1 MRLFVIGGKSGS
13 GKTTLAKLI
22 KEHYNKLGEKT
33 IITEF
38 SKYLKLYA
46 YEMISWP
53 WDLENKPR
61 LFLQNMGEKVRREFG
76 YDFFIKRVFDDIEI
90 FKDYFDNVVIDDARL
105 VEEIKE
111 SKFRYPDCI
120 TMYIESKED
129 NGLTEEEKNHVTEKN
144 LDDYYDFDYNI
155 RYVSL
160 EKLSKELENILEEVK

>member
-1 MRLFVIGGKSGS
+1 MR
-13 GKTTLAKLI
+13 
-22 KEHYNKLGEKT
+22 EKT

-53 WDLENKPR
+53 WDLEHKPR

-111 SKFRYPDCI
+111 SKFRYLDCI
-120 TMYIESKED
+120 TIYIESNED
-129 NGLTEEEKNHVTEKN
+129 NGLTEEEMDVA
-144 LDDYYDFDYNI
+144 LDW
-155 RYVSL
+155 
-160 EKLSKELENILEEVK
+160 